1 MAQSKARHFLT
12 GALVGAGLGI
22 LLAPKEGS
30 ETRKEL
36 KNSFKELIDTIK
48 EIDVEQTKSVLF
60 EKVESLKNELNKID
74 PEEAKEILFD
84 KKELVEKK
92 CDELITESKEQGATV
107 VLKAAQ
113 KVKDKTSNLIT
124 EVLKDLDENEEQKE
138 VKKQTSKKK
147 KKKKKKTT
155 GKEGK

>member
-124 EVLKDLDENEEQKE
+124 EVLEEINENEEP
-138 VKKQTSKKK
+138 VKKADSKKK
-147 KKKKKKTT
+147 KKKKKKNTKM
-155 GKEGK
+155 KEGK